1 MKITN
6 RLSMICASVTLA
18 LFVFVSSVFADAP
31 VPKTPAQD
39 ATLDLRPVQTLEYK
53 FPADRNWDDEYNPV
67 ELKENNRDE
76 NSHPTPVDF
85 EWTAVEDPEA
95 IYMLELSTDPNF
107 SDDSVIQVGT
117 GKATACQATNLS
129 PGDTWYWRVR
139 ASVKDSSGAKKTT
152 YSEVASFRT
161 AATLPRWFDLPSIS
175 NVRDAGGWNAANGK
189 KMRMGMVFRGSALDS
204 NMKLSEESRV
214 YMVEKLGI
222 RLDLDLRGSK
232 EWGDTENYWSPLGKS
247 VNWMNF
253 PVDAYS
259 GILND
264 KTKAMY
270 RDIFAA
276 LAKPESYPV
285 YIHCAAGADR
295 AGTLNLAI
303 KSVLGVSDSDLFAD
317 YEFTSFSV
325 FGERRIGSDTFKKF
339 REDFKRYGENEPFS
353 VQFVNYLKE
362 CGVTDE
368 ELDAVR
374 NILLEDAARP

>member
-1 MKITN
+1 MA
-6 RLSMICASVTLA
+6 RA
-18 LFVFVSSVFADAP
+18 L
-31 VPKTPAQD
+31 
-39 ATLDLRPVQTLEYK
+39 
-53 FPADRNWDDEYNPV
+53 
-67 ELKENNRDE
+67 
-76 NSHPTPVDF
+76 
-85 EWTAVEDPEA
+85 
-95 IYMLELSTDPNF
+95 
-107 SDDSVIQVGT
+107 T
-117 GKATACQATNLS
+117 G
-129 PGDTWYWRVR
+129 
-139 ASVKDSSGAKKTT
+139 
-152 YSEVASFRT
+152 F
-161 AATLPRWFDLPSIS
+161 
-175 NVRDAGGWNAANGK
+175 
-189 KMRMGMVFRGSALDS
+189 
-204 NMKLSEESRV
+204 
-214 YMVEKLGI
+214 
-222 RLDLDLRGSK
+222 
-232 EWGDTENYWSPLGKS
+232 
-247 VNWMNF
+247 
-253 PVDAYS
+253 DAYS